1 MLGAGARPAGYV
13 GRMRAVLTV
22 AVALVLAAC
31 TGEITDGGGGP
42 GGGGPGGGPGTTP
55 GAQAHIASE
64 SGARRLSQAELDNTL
79 RDLLGEDGSPAGRLL
94 IEDEFAPYDN
104 DYTLQTASAALIT
117 GLEVLA
123 REVATNTTADPARRD
138 RVVPCTPSGPDDAA
152 CFQEFI
158 ESFVPRAF
166 RRPITDEEIAAY
178 MGLQVFAT
186 EDNPYVDNDFYTAVE
201 LVISAVIQDPEFL
214 YRIERGTATDDEGVS
229 RLTGY
234 EVATRLSYLL
244 WGTTPDDALLAEA
257 ADGTLDTA
265 DGRRAAAER
274 MLLDTRSNQQLYR
287 FHAMWLGYRA
297 IPHDAALVA
306 ELNRET
312 TALIDRVALEPGRSY
327 MELFTSTETYVSD
340 TLADHYGLPR
350 PASGG
355 EGWVSYGDTGRAG
368 ILSHG
373 SVLAGFSKFTDT
385 SPTQRGIF
393 VRTRLMCEV
402 IPPPPPTVDVDQAPE
417 STDGSPCKWNR
428 YASHRSIASCAS
440 CHSRVDDIGF
450 GLENYDIAG
459 RFRAHD
465 DGLPECTIEGA
476 GNITGVGDFSGPRE
490 LAELLVNETA
500 VDRCAVQHFYQ
511 FALGRA
517 PHATEHQVIDAM
529 AEGFRGEAHSLHEFL
544 LDYVSA
550 DRFALRAEE
559 AAP

>member
-1 MLGAGARPAGYV
+1 MLGALRRPAGYV
-13 GRMRAVLTV
+13 RGMRAVLCV
-22 AVALVLAAC
+22 AAAAVLAAC
-31 TGEITDGGGGP
+31 TGKITDTGDGP

-55 GAQAHIASE
+55 GAQAAIASE

-79 RDLLGEDGSPAGRLL
+79 RDLLGEDSAPAARLL

-104 DYTLQTASAALIT
+104 DYTLQNASSALIS

-123 REVATNTTADPARRD
+123 REVAASTTADAARRD
-138 RVVPCTPSGPDDAA
+138 RVVPCTPTGPGDEA
-152 CFQEFI
+152 CFREFV

-178 MGLQVFAT
+178 MTLQSFAT

-214 YRIERGTATDDEGVS
+214 YRIERGTPTEDDGVS
-229 RLTGY
+229 RLSGY
-234 EVATRLSYLL
+234 EIATRLSYLL

-257 ADGTLDTA
+257 ADGTLDTEA
-265 DGRRAAAER
+265 GRRAAAER
-274 MLLDTRSNQQLYR
+274 MLLDTRANQQLYR

-327 MELFTSTETYVSD
+327 MELFTSTETYLTD

-350 PASGG
+350 PDGG

-393 VRTRLMCEV
+393 VRTRLMCEDV
-402 IPPPPPTVDVDQAPE
+402 PPPPPTVDVDQAPE
-417 STDGSPCKWNR
+417 SEDGSPCKWNR
-428 YASHRSIASCAS
+428 YASHRAIASCAS
-440 CHSRVDDIGF
+440 CHQRVDDIGF

-459 RFRAHD
+459 RYREHD

-490 LAELLVNETA
+490 LAELLVTETA
-500 VDRCAVQHFYQ
+500 VDRCAISHFYR
-511 FALGRA
+511 FALGRE
-517 PHATEHQVIDAM
+517 PYATEQQVIDAM
-529 AEGFRGEAHSLHEFL
+529 AEGFRGEGHSLHEFL
-544 LDYVSA
+544 LDYVSD

-559 AAP
+559 VAP